1 MHRLNYNLFQI
12 YLSDKQP
19 DLPESLKGVQAQF
32 QQLFGEYDYYYY
44 YNFETL
50 RSFICQNYPH
60 QVLAAYDSLKPYAY
74 KSDLGRYCLLYK
86 YGGWYA
92 DISLKPLL
100 RCGVKENTQLIYF
113 YDHLQGPCEA

>member
-19 DLPESLKGVQAQF
+19 DLPESLKGVQEQF
-32 QQLFGEYDYYYY
+32 QQVFREYDYCY

-60 QVLAAYDSLKPYAY
+60 QVIAAYDSLKPYAY

-92 DISLKPLL
+92 YISLKPLL
-100 RCGVKENTQLIYF
+100 SCGVTENTQLIYF
-113 YDHLQGPCEA
+113 YDHGAGSM